1 MVVGAVCQTV
11 MTNAHHG
18 AGSSKC
24 NNKQIFIYNNV
35 LTLSSSARSAARGAG
50 GALLDRRWFV
60 SLWRLRRAAKCA
72 AFASCSCFLRGAL
85 HLSSAASTVA
95 LGRTCSFWT

>member
-1 MVVGAVCQTV
+1 MVVRAVCQTV

-50 GALLDRRWFV
+50 GALLDRRWSV
-60 SLWRLRRAAKCA
+60 APLRFLRAAKCA